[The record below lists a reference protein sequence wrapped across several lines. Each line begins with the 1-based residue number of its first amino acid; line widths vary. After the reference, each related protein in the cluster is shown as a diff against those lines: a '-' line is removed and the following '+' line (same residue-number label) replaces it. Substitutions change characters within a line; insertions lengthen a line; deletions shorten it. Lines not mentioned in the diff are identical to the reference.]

1 MRKPSVPWTP
11 ERGQAAGSNTPTPI
25 THSCLPVSHLSAVQ
39 VFVHPRH
46 LGSTDDSSGA
56 WGWGQD
62 VKVDLGQ
69 ASPGLGSLE
78 PDPE

>member
-1 MRKPSVPWTP
+1 MP
-11 ERGQAAGSNTPTPI
+11 ERGHAAGSNSPRRPSHT
-25 THSCLPVSHLSAVQ
+25 LVSHLSAVQ

-46 LGSTDDSSGA
+46 LGSTDDSSGS
-56 WGWGQD
+56 WGWEQD

-78 PDPE
+78 TDPE